1 MKICIKGYKNLE
13 NLELDLTDNKIN
25 MIFGMSGSGKSSISG
40 ALNDDECERNKTFGL
55 DIEQLISVNDN
66 TELPLISSYNKKTIS
81 EYVIEKNNDEVYQI
95 FIDSETDVKKAEKS
109 LSQMVANAE
118 NALMMSR
125 EKYNLLS
132 NIKKDIGSDLNRDMS
147 LRKSAKILSFEQS
160 LQQVKSISIVK
171 EINELPPKKLDWYKA
186 GILYIDQD
194 EKLCPF
200 CEKKISNKRMTKLN
214 KITTFESK
222 AVESIKTIQSSREN
236 DIFEGIDLTLKGIE
250 KTKKQLIDIII
261 ALKQYDQIVDSIDQI
276 KKFEYNNWSQPFQI
290 GFELKTYFPEVYNA
304 ANKVLKN
311 IRRLQRV
318 MEDAHNNTKSVLSR
332 RLNKI
337 NKYLMQMSIPYKIQ
351 AEYANNK
358 IKSYR

>member
-132 NIKKDIGSDLNRDMS
+132 NIKK
-147 LRKSAKILSFEQS
+147 
-160 LQQVKSISIVK
+160 
-171 EINELPPKKLDWYKA
+171 
-186 GILYIDQD
+186 
-194 EKLCPF
+194 
-200 CEKKISNKRMTKLN
+200 T
-214 KITTFESK
+214 
-222 AVESIKTIQSSREN
+222 
-236 DIFEGIDLTLKGIE
+236 
-250 KTKKQLIDIII
+250 
-261 ALKQYDQIVDSIDQI
+261 
-276 KKFEYNNWSQPFQI
+276 
-290 GFELKTYFPEVYNA
+290 
-304 ANKVLKN
+304 
-311 IRRLQRV
+311 
-318 MEDAHNNTKSVLSR
+318 
-332 RLNKI
+332 
-337 NKYLMQMSIPYKIQ
+337 
-351 AEYANNK
+351 
-358 IKSYR
+358 

>member
-250 KTKKQLIDIII
+250 KTKKQLIG
-261 ALKQYDQIVDSIDQI
+261 KSI
-276 KKFEYNNWSQPFQI
+276 S
-290 GFELKTYFPEVYNA
+290 L
-304 ANKVLKN
+304 L
-311 IRRLQRV
+311 
-318 MEDAHNNTKSVLSR
+318 H
-332 RLNKI
+332 
-337 NKYLMQMSIPYKIQ
+337 
-351 AEYANNK
+351 
-358 IKSYR
+358 